1 MTTAAAP
8 YLRHSRACSR
18 NLSSPSFMEIE
29 LTIGLPWT
37 FLSPASITSHFEES
51 TMTGTRLMSGSE
63 ATSLRKRS
71 MAAMPSIIPSSML
84 TSMTC
89 APFSTCCAATES
101 AVS

>member
-1 MTTAAAP
+1 
-8 YLRHSRACSR
+8 
-18 NLSSPSFMEIE
+18 MEIE

-37 FLSPASITSHFEES
+37 FLSPASITSHLEES

-71 MAAMPSIIPSSML
+71 MAATPSIMPSSML

-89 APFSTCCAATES
+89 APFSTCCAATDR